1 MTSQVNTIQV
11 AEGNPIVFFQEIQ
24 KHIQNGF
31 YVTQDIAGYPVM
43 GWPSYI
49 TLFEIDEPELKN
61 KLDDSVHTVVVE
73 GWNILTFL
81 LDLQN
86 VVQQGFE
93 MDPNKVLFGD
103 FKSFVFTKRQA
114 VKIDLN
120 PTPKT
125 EEIPTEEVKPVR
137 KARAKKGE

>member
-31 YVTQDIAGYPVM
+31 YVTQDIGGYPVM

-49 TLFEIDEPELKN
+49 TLSEVSEPEIKN
-61 KLDDSVHTVVVE
+61 PLGEEIHTVVVE

-81 LDLQN
+81 LDFQN

-93 MDPNKVLFGD
+93 MDINKVLFGD
-103 FKSFVFTKRQA
+103 FKSFVFTKRQP
-114 VKIDLN
+114 VKVELK

-125 EEIPTEEVKPVR
+125 QEEPAPVPPAR
-137 KARAKKGE
+137 KTRAKKGE